1 LVGVNIGGVG
11 TLIAS
16 LASLITFREY
26 VKHNPE
32 KTGYYIFFDLN
43 ECGDDFYF
51 DNVIRYISDILRDV
65 EALDMDPQYKRE
77 IFVNSKSVILS
88 AHLCKVRKN
97 KTLDS
102 TTAKFLV
109 LLIDEI
115 YTEYK
120 ELWLMRNYE
129 KGVECF
135 LNILKDRKEE
145 IKNFIKN

>member
-1 LVGVNIGGVG
+1 MPEVNHIDSNRSNNHVSN
-11 TLIAS
+11 L
-16 LASLITFREY
+16 E
-26 VKHNPE
+26 
-32 KTGYYIFFDLN
+32 
-43 ECGDDFYF
+43 
-51 DNVIRYISDILRDV
+51 
-65 EALDMDPQYKRE
+65 
-77 IFVNSKSVILS
+77 
-88 AHLCKVRKN
+88 KN

-115 YTEYK
+115 FTEYK